1 MLTINKYSINFKSN
15 PEREREMAR
24 LAQLKRD
31 RYSLL
36 QSKLDKIG
44 LYAQNEEEE
53 NLLKTDLLR
62 IFVAGETKKSNL
74 NELCSELNTVFE
86 KALTRALTKYQTEKP
101 QSVNNKPDTLSPKQS
116 QNNQKLIQ
124 PEEKEIKNALNE
136 AQEKLINTMLPK
148 SVLYPDV
155 DNEFSKKMAGFFSQF
170 TCAIQN
176 NSEHDL
182 QEFFADEET
191 AQELR
196 EKLPPECQHDS
207 LELRKEFQEI
217 VETQDAIMMLMC
229 ANKMKNF
236 APKQGLM
243 NDSQYKKY
251 VEGLK
256 NVIDTVIKNTD
267 LTKFEPDEQNGIL
280 EMLQMI
286 KGSQTVDF
294 GISVKLKALVEKINK
309 RKLNLGFIPPVQ
321 VKNLETTVKKNINKI

>member
-24 LAQLKRD
+24 LAELKRE
-31 RYSLL
+31 RERLARIAAAEAEAKRERERGRKKLL
-36 QSKLDKIG
+36 EKTLETADAYTLNK
-44 LYAQNEEEE
+44 EEE
-53 NLLKTDLLR
+53 KQLR
-62 IFVAGETKKSNL
+62 ANIWQIFVS
-74 NELCSELNTVFE
+74 
-86 KALTRALTKYQTEKP
+86 
-101 QSVNNKPDTLSPKQS
+101 NNKKDADVKVM
-116 QNNQKLIQ
+116 QN
-124 PEEKEIKNALNE
+124 EIKNAVNE
-136 AQEKLINTMLPK
+136 AREKLINTILPK

>member
-24 LAQLKRD
+24 LAELKRE
-31 RYSLL
+31 RERLARIAAAEAEAKRERERGRKKLL
-36 QSKLDKIG
+36 EKTLETADAYTLNK
-44 LYAQNEEEE
+44 EEE
-53 NLLKTDLLR
+53 KQLR
-62 IFVAGETKKSNL
+62 ANIWQIFVS
-74 NELCSELNTVFE
+74 
-86 KALTRALTKYQTEKP
+86 
-101 QSVNNKPDTLSPKQS
+101 NNKKDADVKVM
-116 QNNQKLIQ
+116 QN
-124 PEEKEIKNALNE
+124 EIKNAVNE
-136 AQEKLINTMLPK
+136 AREKLINTILPK

-196 EKLPPECQHDS
+196 EKLSPECQHDS

-256 NVIDTVIKNTD
+256 NVIDTIIKNTD

>member
-24 LAQLKRD
+24 LAELKRE
-31 RYSLL
+31 RERLARIAAAEAEAKRERERGRKKLL
-36 QSKLDKIG
+36 EKTLETADAYTLNK
-44 LYAQNEEEE
+44 EEE
-53 NLLKTDLLR
+53 TQLR
-62 IFVAGETKKSNL
+62 ANIWQIFVS
-74 NELCSELNTVFE
+74 
-86 KALTRALTKYQTEKP
+86 
-101 QSVNNKPDTLSPKQS
+101 NNKKDADVKVM
-116 QNNQKLIQ
+116 QN
-124 PEEKEIKNALNE
+124 EIKNAVNE
-136 AQEKLINTMLPK
+136 AREKLINTILPK

-196 EKLPPECQHDS
+196 EKLSPECQHDS

-256 NVIDTVIKNTD
+256 NVIDTIIKNTN

>member
-24 LAQLKRD
+24 LAELKRE
-31 RYSLL
+31 RERLARIAAAEAEAKRERERGRKKLL
-36 QSKLDKIG
+36 EKTLETADAYTLNK
-44 LYAQNEEEE
+44 EEE
-53 NLLKTDLLR
+53 KQLR
-62 IFVAGETKKSNL
+62 ANIWQIFVS
-74 NELCSELNTVFE
+74 
-86 KALTRALTKYQTEKP
+86 
-101 QSVNNKPDTLSPKQS
+101 NNKKDADVKVM
-116 QNNQKLIQ
+116 QN
-124 PEEKEIKNALNE
+124 EIKNAVNE
-136 AQEKLINTMLPK
+136 AREKLINTILPK

-294 GISVKLKALVEKINK
+294 GISVKLKALVEKINN

>member
-24 LAQLKRD
+24 LAELKRE
-31 RYSLL
+31 RERLARIAAAEAEAKRERERGRKKLL
-36 QSKLDKIG
+36 EKTLETADAYTLNK
-44 LYAQNEEEE
+44 EEE
-53 NLLKTDLLR
+53 KQLR
-62 IFVAGETKKSNL
+62 ANIWQIFVS
-74 NELCSELNTVFE
+74 
-86 KALTRALTKYQTEKP
+86 
-101 QSVNNKPDTLSPKQS
+101 NNKKDADVKVM
-116 QNNQKLIQ
+116 QN
-124 PEEKEIKNALNE
+124 EIKNAVNE
-136 AQEKLINTMLPK
+136 AREKLINTMLPK

-196 EKLPPECQHDS
+196 EKLSPECQHDS

>member
-24 LAQLKRD
+24 LAELKRE
-31 RYSLL
+31 RERLARIAAAEAEAKRERERGRKKLL
-36 QSKLDKIG
+36 EKTLETADAYTLNK
-44 LYAQNEEEE
+44 EEE
-53 NLLKTDLLR
+53 KQLR
-62 IFVAGETKKSNL
+62 ANIWQIFVS
-74 NELCSELNTVFE
+74 
-86 KALTRALTKYQTEKP
+86 
-101 QSVNNKPDTLSPKQS
+101 NNKKDADVKVM
-116 QNNQKLIQ
+116 QN
-124 PEEKEIKNALNE
+124 EIKNAVNE
-136 AQEKLINTMLPK
+136 AREKLINTILPK

-196 EKLPPECQHDS
+196 EKLSPECQHDS